1 MEDNDFVRGNW
12 LREDASSSKE
22 MEPEPSGIL
31 EELVASSPELVRY
44 VNCVI

>member
-1 MEDNDFVRGNW
+1 MEDNDLVRRNW
-12 LREDASSSKE
+12 LREDASSLKE
-22 MEPEPSGIL
+22 MKRGPSGIL